1 MTGCGSWEAAISMRS
16 RSDAAFGYR
25 FPSGAAADFIQDRTM
40 IIKRL
45 QLHNYRR
52 FADADIEFPEQIIG
66 IIGRNGSGKTTMVEA
81 IGWALYGNI
90 VGRTSKADIRS
101 QFARDN
107 DTCSV
112 ELEFVY
118 GGEEYRLLRQLKGKN
133 AISEAAIYR
142 AGAAEPEAVM
152 ERGVNEYVERLLR
165 LDYRSF
171 FASVF
176 ARQRELSVFSSMPG
190 EERRRSIS
198 RLINIDRIDKAR
210 ERVLADRNNQ
220 SKMVEG
226 MRRTLVDP
234 AQLQEQI
241 NATVLDIARLQA
253 RLAEADQA
261 VQACES
267 ELQGARLYN
276 EEQSRL
282 RDSWQAHENRIS
294 RWHASQIENEAALE
308 RSRADLAAI
317 TAAGEEL
324 ARLKSRLDG
333 IDAVRQ
339 EKERLDREEV
349 RQARQNGLIQQLHQ
363 ADAQIAAN
371 QNRLNSLKAR
381 LEGLTPDEAAER
393 TTRERE
399 AALEKEVEAAREA
412 QRHWSGEETAARKR
426 GGEARAKRDQI
437 VQLGRDGQ
445 CPTCTQKLAD
455 HYEQVLEQMNVELE
469 LLRRSWQEAS
479 EEAAAAGEKVTEGE
493 TALRRLR
500 QEKEELQRR
509 ITAGVEAGR
518 ARDEAAQEL
527 TALEGRRSAIA
538 AELAALGS
546 VLYEATQHAR
556 VREQLAE
563 LERLQRQA
571 DQLAER
577 AGRREQV
584 CAEMARMEQ
593 AIADY
598 LALQEQ
604 ERARQSQLQ
613 FEEERYQA
621 ARAAVESATSRLL
634 TASKD
639 HADVREQLAGS
650 VRDQE
655 RLQAQLAAQHEHR
668 RTIAVAEE
676 EIRYLEAL
684 DLHFKKFRVELAGR
698 IRPLIAAHA
707 SQLLALTT
715 GGRYSRLELDE
726 EYAITLHDGNHAF
739 PLGRFS
745 GGEQDLANLCL
756 RVAISQILA
765 QRGGGAPINFIVLDE
780 IFGSQDEERKDLIF
794 KALHQLSSQF
804 RQIFMITHVESVK
817 ESLPVILEVVHCD
830 EWRSELRLV

>member
-1 MTGCGSWEAAISMRS
+1 
-16 RSDAAFGYR
+16 
-25 FPSGAAADFIQDRTM
+25 M

-52 FADADIEFPEQIIG
+52 FAHADIECPEQIIG

-90 VGRTSKADIRS
+90 VGRTGKGDIRS

-176 ARQRELSVFSSMPG
+176 ARQRELAVFSSMQG

-210 ERVLADRNNQ
+210 ERVLADRNSQ
-220 SKMVEG
+220 GKMIEG

-234 AQLQEQI
+234 AQLQERI
-241 NATVLDIARLQA
+241 DATIVDIVRLQA
-253 RLAEADQA
+253 QLKEADGA
-261 VQACES
+261 VQSCES
-267 ELQGARLYN
+267 ELEGARRHY
-276 EEQSRL
+276 EEQNRL
-282 RDSWQAHENRIS
+282 RDTWQAHENRLS
-294 RWHASQIENEAALE
+294 RWHTSQRENEAALE
-308 RSRADLAAI
+308 RCRTDLAAI
-317 TAAGEEL
+317 AAAEEEL
-324 ARLKSRLDG
+324 VRLKTRLEG
-333 IDAVRQ
+333 IDALRQ

-349 RQARQNGLIQQLHQ
+349 RQVRQNGLLQQRHQ
-363 ADAQIAAN
+363 AETQIAAS
-371 QNRLNSLKAR
+371 QSRLTALAAR
-381 LEGLTPDEAAER
+381 LESLSPDEAAAQASV
-393 TTRERE
+393 ERE
-399 AALEKEVEAAREA
+399 AALEREVAEAREA
-412 QRHWSGEETAARKR
+412 QRHWSGEETAARQR
-426 GGEARAKRDQI
+426 GVEARAKRDQI

-455 HYEQVLEQMNVELE
+455 HYEQVLEQMNADLE
-469 LLRRSWQEAS
+469 LLRLSWQEA
-479 EEAAAAGEKVTEGE
+479 AAGVAAAGQKVTEGE
-493 TALRRLR
+493 AALRRLR
-500 QEKEELQRR
+500 QEKEEVQRR
-509 ITAGVEAGR
+509 ITAGVEA
-518 ARDEAAQEL
+518 ARVREEVAKEL
-527 TALEGRRSAIA
+527 ALLEERRRVVD

-546 VLYEATQHAR
+546 VLYEAAQHAR
-556 VREQLAE
+556 VRERLAE
-563 LERLQRQA
+563 LELLQRQA

-577 AGRREQV
+577 AGRKEQV
-584 CAEMARMEQ
+584 SGDIARMEK

-604 ERARQSQLQ
+604 ERAQQSQLQ
-613 FEEERYQA
+613 FEEERYLA
-621 ARAAVESATSRLL
+621 ARAAVESATGRLL
-634 TASKD
+634 AASKR
-639 HADVREQLAGS
+639 HADVREELAGS
-650 VRDQE
+650 MRDQE
-655 RLQAQLAAQHEHR
+655 RLQGMLAEQQEHR
-668 RTIAVAEE
+668 RTIELAEE
-676 EIRYLEAL
+676 EIRYLDAL

-726 EYAITLHDGNHAF
+726 DYAIALHDGNQPY

-817 ESLPVILEVVHCD
+817 ESLPVILEVVLRD
-830 EWRSELRLV
+830 ERQSELRLI